1 MITNTEYDRMTSHAD
16 AMGVDLQ
23 LTSMTLDGSDN
34 DVVLGFWR
42 GEYVTWKYFN
52 GEFHY
57 GHYYSDYSEAQT
69 DFYIR
74 SEGGAV

>member
-1 MITNTEYDRMTSHAD
+1 
-16 AMGVDLQ
+16 LQ

-74 SEGGAV
+74 SGG